1 MREAGSDDSQ
11 EDLEKERQ
19 AAQEFIDNADP
30 LTEEEQAEKESL
42 IKQGFETWSKRD
54 FQQFIRAL
62 ESYGWYYVSI
72 AATPRELTDCTGLR
86 TLSCWHRKSLISRLG
101 KLGST
106 TPSSKRSGKHFQTM
120 PELLPGSKRERQNGT
135 SGRTWR
141 LSWRRRS
148 ILLSTLCRSLNSTT
162 HLRKGKYTAKKR
174 TGICC
179 VDLTTTECRRK
190 MCMKGSRGTFR
201 NFQCSDLIGS
211 SKAGVHRS

>member
-86 TLSCWHRKSLISRLG
+86 TLSC
-101 KLGST
+101 
-106 TPSSKRSGKHFQTM
+106 
-120 PELLPGSKRERQNGT
+120 
-135 SGRTWR
+135 
-141 LSWRRRS
+141 
-148 ILLSTLCRSLNSTT
+148 
-162 HLRKGKYTAKKR
+162 
-174 TGICC
+174 
-179 VDLTTTECRRK
+179 
-190 MCMKGSRGTFR
+190 
-201 NFQCSDLIGS
+201 
-211 SKAGVHRS
+211 